1 MKQFQS
7 KKIIFVVSAFIC
19 LSLISCATTTNQ
31 GAKTQQGA
39 LVGAGVGAILGQVI
53 GGNTEGTLIGAGIGA
68 ALGGLAGNQIGAYM
82 DRQEQALRNVVV
94 ESDQT
99 TIVRTENVL
108 TATFQ
113 SSMFFDTGSDM
124 LKAGAYPEMDRVAG
138 VLRDY
143 PQTRIRVEGHT
154 DSKGS
159 EVSNQ
164 VLSERRARS
173 VANALMQRGVEPSRI
188 EVIGYGESQPISSDD
203 AINRRV
209 NIVII
214 PIQAS

>member
-1 MKQFQS
+1 MKRYRLA
-7 KKIIFVVSAFIC
+7 IIGVLC
-19 LSLISCATTTNQ
+19 LSIISCAGTTNQ
-31 GAKTQQGA
+31 QTKTGQGA

-53 GGNTEGTLIGAGIGA
+53 GGNTQGTLIGAGIGA
-68 ALGGLAGNQIGAYM
+68 ALGGIAGNQIGAYM
-82 DRQEQALRNVVV
+82 DRQEQALRNVIV
-94 ESDQT
+94 ESEQT
-99 TIVRTENVL
+99 TVVRTENVL

-113 SSMFFDTGSDM
+113 SSMFFDTDSDM
-124 LKAGAYPEMDRVAG
+124 LKAGAYSEMDRVSG

-159 EVSNQ
+159 DVYNQ
-164 VLSERRARS
+164 ELSQRRAQS
-173 VANALMQRGVEPSRI
+173 VANALIQRGVDPSRI

-203 AINRRV
+203 AMNRRV

-214 PIQAS
+214 PIEA